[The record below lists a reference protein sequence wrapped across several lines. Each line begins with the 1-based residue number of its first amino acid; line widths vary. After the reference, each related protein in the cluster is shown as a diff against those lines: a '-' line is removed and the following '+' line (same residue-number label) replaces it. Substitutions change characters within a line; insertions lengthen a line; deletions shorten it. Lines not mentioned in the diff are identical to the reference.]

1 MSNFG
6 QLNADFAVADQ
17 EAPKR
22 AIIKPAP
29 TCFTVEVLA
38 PTKQGKAHSYGVRIL
53 PVNPQQFQAMRDDA
67 SSDSN
72 SIQSIG
78 REYEIWR
85 RWDDCLDFQEKLE
98 NEYERMSREKKRVL
112 LHGKKGSGD
121 SAGLYRNSNAA
132 ASFESLPEGPDPKG
146 IKVDL
151 HAYVP
156 RLSRKSSFFSVSDAT
171 VQKRG
176 DEFAAMIYGL
186 FKMDCPKLIE
196 ELRDSSTVRDFF
208 AWWQRDQ
215 ELLDKSMPQRPTSA
229 MSRTKPGP
237 APGRASYDLTSVF
250 TAPPSPDSPGFSM
263 LKRHEKEYVHA
274 QRSPTESSASI
285 HSPQTP
291 SIRSPPTPSIIT
303 TSPRLRGE
311 KMLPSPPISPEQLV
325 AMSPIQRSR
334 SPMASRARGV
344 SPHLQISRPMAHP
357 QYGDHS
363 FHMLSPQS
371 GDHDIRSPVAQH
383 RVGRVFEP
391 REARQAS
398 TVTIVHNKNNDGSDS
413 STPPITPTRVSFAP
427 TVDRERP
434 TSVMSMDSIDSA
446 DYKIDLSF
454 VKLDPAPLGSG
465 RGRSKRE
472 SVSSISSLSSLATVD
487 SANGVLPAVL
497 RRRSHVSQRPRRRRD
512 GPWSPDE
519 RLSVAVP
526 EEDESVFYHSDDSQ
540 EGADPFALELDT
552 AFDDTMSYLGKL
564 DSFPDV
570 PRDSSVVTS
579 NGDSDAATRDYYR
592 DRDWRMSF
600 PASVRESMFNPDFDL
615 DAYDVS
621 DPSSPTSPTS
631 PTSTVHGAQFASDSG
646 HSTHSAGTVTS
657 LPLSPGMCSIKAK
670 YADVIVALRL
680 PLGTPLSTL
689 RARLTEKFMQ
699 VQGVQLHYRFSLAY
713 TPPRRRFSGL
723 NVPGADEGMPIIL
736 SPAALEFSARDSG
749 PASRLHSTRP
759 ESGSASPLTRL
770 VPIWSQDDW
779 EDALCHCGNKVV
791 LHVLNQEV

>member
-1 MSNFG
+1 
-6 QLNADFAVADQ
+6 
-17 EAPKR
+17 
-22 AIIKPAP
+22 
-29 TCFTVEVLA
+29 
-38 PTKQGKAHSYGVRIL
+38 
-53 PVNPQQFQAMRDDA
+53 MRDDA
-67 SSDSN
+67 SSDST
-72 SIQSIG
+72 SIQSVG
-78 REYEIWR
+78 REYDIWR

-98 NEYERMSREKKRVL
+98 DEYERMSREKKRAL
-112 LHGKKGSGD
+112 RHGKKGSGE
-121 SAGLYRNSNAA
+121 SGGVYRNSNAA
-132 ASFESLPEGPDPKG
+132 ASFESLPEGPDPKN

-186 FKMDCPKLIE
+186 FKMECPKLIE

-208 AWWQRDQ
+208 AWWRRDQ
-215 ELLDKSMPQRPTSA
+215 ELLEKSMPQRPASS
-229 MSRTKPGP
+229 MSRTKPKP
-237 APGRASYDLTSVF
+237 VSGRASFDLTSVF

-274 QRSPTESSASI
+274 QRSPTESSASFFTP
-285 HSPQTP
+285 HAP
-291 SIRSPPTPSIIT
+291 SIRSPATPSIIT
-303 TSPRLRGE
+303 MSPPMRGE
-311 KMLPSPPISPEQLV
+311 KMLPSPPMSPEQVV
-325 AMSPIQRSR
+325 ATAPLTRSR

-357 QYGDHS
+357 QYSDHS
-363 FHMLSPQS
+363 FNMLSPQS
-371 GDHDIRSPVAQH
+371 SDHGIRSPVAQH
-383 RVGRVFEP
+383 RVGRVFDP
-391 REARQAS
+391 REVRQGS
-398 TVTIVHNKNNDGSDS
+398 TVTMVHNKSGDGSDS
-413 STPPITPTRVSFAP
+413 STPPITPTRVSFANLGE
-427 TVDRERP
+427 RGRP
-434 TSVMSMDSIDSA
+434 TSIMSIDSIDSA
-446 DYKIDLSF
+446 DFNIDLSF
-454 VKLDPAPLGSG
+454 VKLDPAPAGSG
-465 RGRSKRE
+465 RGRGKRE
-472 SVSSISSLSSLATVD
+472 SVSSISSMSSFATVD
-487 SANGVLPAVL
+487 SADGVLAPVL
-497 RRRSHVSQRPRRRRD
+497 RRRSHVSHRARRRRD

-540 EGADPFALELDT
+540 EDADPFALELDT
-552 AFDDTMSYLGKL
+552 TFDTMSYLGKL

-570 PRDSSVVTS
+570 PRDESTARP
-579 NGDSDAATRDYYR
+579 NADSDAATRDYYR

-615 DAYDVS
+615 DAYDIS
-621 DPSSPTSPTS
+621 EPSS

-689 RARLTEKFMQ
+689 RARLSEKFMQ

-723 NVPGADEGMPIIL
+723 DVPGADEGMPIIL
-736 SPAALEFSARDSG
+736 SPAALEFSGRNSSV
-749 PASRLHSTRP
+749 ASRRQSIRP
-759 ESGSASPLTRL
+759 ESVSVASPLTRL

-779 EDALCHCGNKVV
+779 EDALRYCGNKVV
-791 LHVLNQEV
+791 LHVLNQEVC